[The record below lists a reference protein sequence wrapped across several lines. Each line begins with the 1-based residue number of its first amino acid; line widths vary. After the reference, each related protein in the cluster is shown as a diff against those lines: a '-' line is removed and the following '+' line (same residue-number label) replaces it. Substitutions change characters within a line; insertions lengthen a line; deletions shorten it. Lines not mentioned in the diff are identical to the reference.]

1 MDSILCTSR
10 SGSENLLNYLSNV
23 ISVKKE
29 NSPFSK
35 DKKITFDVL
44 KEDSFYKFII
54 SDTPDDLSDMFQF
67 GEKIIEKS
75 NICIL
80 LDRKDLNKQA
90 ESYAFKKYKYA
101 NDVSKYHI
109 KEKYEKMEKDV
120 MDNAKKELKEQKKVL
135 RKLSKKYN
143 KKIYYYEDIFYGNG
157 IDELSEELKV
167 NINTNFK
174 NLFLSDFNKERVT
187 NTKESLI

>member
-23 ISVKKE
+23 IGRKKE

-35 DKKITFDVL
+35 DKRITFDVL
-44 KEDSFYKFII
+44 KEDNFYKFII
-54 SDTPDDLSDMFQF
+54 SDTSVDLSDMFQF

-75 NICIL
+75 NIFIL

-90 ESYAFKKYKYA
+90 ESYAFKKYKYG

-120 MDNAKKELKEQKKVL
+120 IDNAKKELKEQKKVI

-157 IDELSEELKV
+157 IDELSKELKV

-174 NLFLSDFNKERVT
+174 NLFLSNFNKERVI